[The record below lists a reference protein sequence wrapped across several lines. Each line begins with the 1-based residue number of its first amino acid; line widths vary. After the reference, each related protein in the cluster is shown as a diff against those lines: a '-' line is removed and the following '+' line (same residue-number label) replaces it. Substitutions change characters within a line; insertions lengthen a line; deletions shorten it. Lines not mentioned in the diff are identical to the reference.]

1 MSAESYLPLP
11 LTVEGVTTEWLTA
24 ALRQRAPLAAVNA
37 FELMQSEYATCT
49 KLWLR
54 LDLNEAAK
62 AAGIPE
68 RVVLKGGFEDH
79 SREYYVMHERE
90 ARGYSEVYPVAHLP
104 HPECYFAGYDRGQR
118 QGIIIM
124 EDLATRGVT
133 FCNAFQP
140 QSFEQVA
147 GRLSALAR
155 FHGGTWNSPEIK
167 PGGLWSD
174 IVFFDS
180 FDQLFRKYSQPGWW
194 AARICLPRGA
204 AMSLRFHDR
213 EWMIDAYAKMVSLAH
228 SLPQCVLHC
237 DTHLGNAYTYPDGSP
252 GFVDIVAGTG
262 PALLEVAYHISTS
275 VDSADRGQWEEALVR
290 HYLDALNQQVAHVPS
305 LDEAMRCYS
314 IFLIYGYF
322 AWLKNEPHHQ
332 IEPIATAVT
341 SRINAAMLDRDV
353 LGLIERFE
361 RDRL

>member
-1 MSAESYLPLP
+1 MPVESYLPLP
-11 LTVEGVTTEWLTA
+11 TQVEDVTPAWLTA
-24 ALRQRAPLAAVNA
+24 ALRQRAPEATVRG
-37 FELMQSEYATCT
+37 FELVKSEYATCT

-54 LDLNEAAK
+54 LDLDEAGK
-62 AAGIPE
+62 HAGIPE

-90 ARGYSEVYPVAHLP
+90 ARGYNEVFPIAPLP
-104 HPECYFAGYDRGQR
+104 HPDCFFADFDRDQK
-118 QGIIIM
+118 QGIVIM

-133 FCNAFQP
+133 FPNIFQP
-140 QSFEQVA
+140 QSFDQVA
-147 GRLSALAR
+147 ARLTALAR
-155 FHGGTWNSPEIK
+155 FHAGTWKSPEIG
-167 PGGLWSD
+167 PGGIWSD

-180 FDQLFRKYSQPGWW
+180 FDALFRKYSQPDWW
-194 AARICLPRGA
+194 QARITLPRGA

-213 EWMIDAYAKMVSLAH
+213 AWMIDAYGKMVKLAH

-237 DTHLGNAYTYPDGSP
+237 DTHLGNTYVYPDGSP
-252 GFVDIVAGTG
+252 GFLDIVAGTG
-262 PALLEVAYHISTS
+262 PAMLEVAYHISTS
-275 VDSADRGQWEEALVR
+275 VDIADRAEWEEALVR
-290 HYLDALNQQVAHVPS
+290 HYLDELARYIGDVPPI
-305 LDEAMRCYS
+305 DQAMRHYS

-353 LGLIERFE
+353 IGLIREFPSI
-361 RDRL
+361 